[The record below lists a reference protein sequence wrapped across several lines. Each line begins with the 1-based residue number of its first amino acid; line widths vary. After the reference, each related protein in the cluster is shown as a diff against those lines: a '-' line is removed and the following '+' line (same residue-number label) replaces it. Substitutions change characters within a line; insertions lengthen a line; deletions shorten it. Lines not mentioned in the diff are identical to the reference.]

1 MYCVLFLSSALPS
14 QNISINLHC
23 TTTVGSDIGIEC
35 GIKQGALGEF
45 YAPRWIKDDSELVD
59 VDTVGSRFQ
68 INRRILE
75 DFTLII
81 SPVVLEHNGT
91 YYICSVDIMIDG
103 QHHTVESPVITL
115 MVNGEYNN
123 IITKDTICKK
133 IVCIACVT
141 QKSKGRSIWG
151 KC

>member
-1 MYCVLFLSSALPS
+1 MLFLSSALPC
-14 QNISINLHC
+14 QNISINLHR

-45 YAPRWIKDDSELVD
+45 YAPRWIKDDSEVVD

-68 INRRILE
+68 INRRVLE

-91 YYICSVDIMIDG
+91 YICSVDIMIDG

-115 MVNGEYNN
+115 MVNGEY
-123 IITKDTICKK
+123 ITRIQYVKK
-133 IVCIACVT
+133 LYA
-141 QKSKGRSIWG
+141 
-151 KC
+151 